1 MSRWTIAPMSQADA
15 EAVATWH
22 YPGEYA
28 FYDADYV
35 PAGLAEL
42 LDPQLR
48 GDAFFAAR
56 GHGGELE
63 GFVELKPRDGG
74 EVEIG
79 LGLRPDLT
87 GRGLGAAFTAAA
99 IELARGR
106 GAERITLVVAA
117 FNLRATRVYARAGFI
132 ETGRHTRHI
141 AGLDWE
147 FVDMELASEPGTGGA

>member
-15 EAVATWH
+15 EAMATWR

-28 FYDADYV
+28 FYDADFI
-35 PAGLAEL
+35 PADLAEL

-48 GDAFFAAR
+48 GDGLFAA
-56 GHGGELE
+56 HAPGGELE

-74 EVEIG
+74 AVEIG

-106 GAERITLVVAA
+106 GAERITLAVAA
-117 FNLRATRVYARAGFI
+117 FNLRATRVYERAGFI
-132 ETGRHTRHI
+132 ETGRHMRHI
-141 AGLDWE
+141 AAREWE

>member
-15 EAVATWH
+15 EAMATWR

-28 FYDADYV
+28 FYDADYI
-35 PAGLAEL
+35 PADLAEL

-48 GDAFFAAR
+48 GDGLFAA
-56 GHGGELE
+56 HAPGGELE

-74 EVEIG
+74 AVEIG

-106 GAERITLVVAA
+106 GAERITLAVAA
-117 FNLRATRVYARAGFI
+117 FNLRATRVYERAGFI
-132 ETGRHTRHI
+132 ETGRHMRHI
-141 AGLDWE
+141 AGQEWE

>member
-15 EAVATWH
+15 EAMATWR

-28 FYDADYV
+28 FYDADFI
-35 PAGLAEL
+35 PADLAEL

-48 GDAFFAAR
+48 GDGLFAA
-56 GHGGELE
+56 HAPGGELE

-74 EVEIG
+74 AVEIG

-106 GAERITLVVAA
+106 GAERITLAVAV
-117 FNLRATRVYARAGFI
+117 FNLRATRVYERAGFI
-132 ETGRHTRHI
+132 ETGRHMRHI
-141 AGLDWE
+141 AGREWE

>member
-15 EAVATWH
+15 EAIATWR

-28 FYDADYV
+28 FYDADFI
-35 PAGLAEL
+35 PADLAEL

-48 GDAFFAAR
+48 GDGLFAA
-56 GHGGELE
+56 HAPGGELE

-74 EVEIG
+74 AVEIG

-87 GRGLGAAFTAAA
+87 GQGLGAAFTAAA

-106 GAERITLVVAA
+106 GAERITLAVAA
-117 FNLRATRVYARAGFI
+117 FNLRATRVYERAGFI
-132 ETGRHTRHI
+132 ETGRHMRHI
-141 AGLDWE
+141 AGREWE